1 MTRALV
7 VFVTAP
13 LWVPVLAA
21 TAAASIVIGMMVSG
35 ISIALRD
42 RPTRDDWS

>member
-1 MTRALV
+1 VTRAIV
-7 VFVTAP
+7 VTLTAP
-13 LWVPVLAA
+13 IWIPALAA